1 MKQIETLVDDINKLL
16 VNPHIINELSL
27 KVFQEDLSKVLN
39 RQFADKS
46 PRHELSMSMLGTKCL
61 RQLQYRTDPTVK
73 GEEFPPEV
81 RMKFMYGDLIEAF
94 ILLLAREAGHT
105 VEGEQ
110 DELSIGSV
118 LGHRDAVVDGMVV
131 DVKSAS
137 TRAFSK
143 FRNHLDQ
150 SGDNF
155 GYIDQLGA
163 YLYASQRDD
172 IVIDKRRAAFLVIDK
187 QFGHICL
194 DVHSYDQMPA
204 YVAIVNDIQAT
215 LRSPVRANRG
225 FFDEPDGK
233 SGNRKLGTQCSYC
246 AYKVQCWPGL
256 RTYIYS
262 DGPRFLTRVEREPQV
277 LERKA

>member
-1 MKQIETLVDDINKLL
+1 MKNIETLVDDINKLL

-39 RQFADKS
+39 RQFAEKG

-110 DELSIGSV
+110 DELSINGI

-143 FRNHLDQ
+143 FKAHLVPEQ
-150 SGDNF
+150 DNF

-163 YLYASQRDD
+163 YLYASQHDP
-172 IVIDKRRAAFLVIDK
+172 IVHIKDRAGFLVVDK

-194 DVHSYDQMPA
+194 DIHTFVRVPDYG
-204 YVAIVNDIQAT
+204 VIVNDIQAT

-233 SGNRKLGTQCSYC
+233 SGNRKLGTQCAYC

-277 LERKA
+277 VERKA

>member
-1 MKQIETLVDDINKLL
+1 MAVIETLIDDINRLL

-27 KVFQEDLSKVLN
+27 KTFNEDLSKVLN
-39 RQFADKS
+39 RQFVEKGQ
-46 PRHELSMSMLGTKCL
+46 RNTLSMSMLGSKCL
-61 RQLQYRTDPTVK
+61 RQLQYKCNPDIK
-73 GEEFPPEV
+73 GEELSPEV

-110 DELSIGSV
+110 DELRIGDV
-118 LGHRDAVVDGMVV
+118 LGHRDAIIDGTLVDC
-131 DVKSAS
+131 KSAS

-143 FRNHLDQ
+143 FRSHLKPEK
-150 SGDNF
+150 DNF
-155 GYIDQLGA
+155 GYISQLGS
-163 YLYASQRDD
+163 YLYASQHDPN
-172 IVIDKRRAAFLVIDK
+172 VLDKRRAAFLVIDK
-187 QFGHICL
+187 QFGHVCL
-194 DVHSYDQMPA
+194 DIHVYDPLPDFEE
-204 YVAIVNDIQAT
+204 IVNDIQAT
-215 LRSPVRANRG
+215 IRSPVRANRG

-262 DGPRFLTRVEREPQV
+262 DGPRFLTRVEREPNV
-277 LERKA
+277 NEKI